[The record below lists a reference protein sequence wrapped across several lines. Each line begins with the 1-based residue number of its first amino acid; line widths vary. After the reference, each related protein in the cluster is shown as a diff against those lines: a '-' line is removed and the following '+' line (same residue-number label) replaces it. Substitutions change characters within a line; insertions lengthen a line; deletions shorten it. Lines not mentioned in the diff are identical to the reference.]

1 MTFSLRVALMTA
13 AAVAIAAIGA
23 SVLMYF
29 VVQTQLTTQFE
40 NNLREAAAT
49 VKSPQVAG
57 GPGRRGGFP
66 GGPQSTL
73 TGRADVA
80 AQVITLTDETSGI
93 VGRSSADPVTALVN
107 DQVIAVASGK
117 QTEAWFDTTLE
128 GSHLRVFVS
137 QGTQPRSAVEVWGRL
152 NDLDSALAETRLRLA
167 LVALGGVALAGALG
181 TLVARGA
188 LTPVRRLTNIVE
200 QVSRT
205 RDLSQRVASAS
216 PDELG
221 RLAASFNVMLG
232 ELEQSIRQQRQL
244 VADASHELRTPLTS
258 LRTNLELLERGQ
270 PTDPAERQQV
280 LGELVG
286 QTERLSTLVSDLID
300 LARDEQAQL
309 TVEDVDLDQIATEAI
324 AEMRMRYPEVR
335 FELDRT
341 GTSVDVVRGV
351 HSRILRAVTNLLD
364 NAGKWSP
371 AGGVVEVKVRG
382 SEITVRDHG
391 PGIAPEDEAR
401 VFDRF
406 WRAPAARQLP
416 GSGLGL
422 AIVKDV
428 AETHGGRV
436 TLERPSGG
444 GAFFRLRLGSS

>member
-1 MTFSLRVALMTA
+1 MTFSVRVALMTA
-13 AAVAIAAIGA
+13 AAVAVAAIGA
-23 SVLMYF
+23 SMLMF
-29 VVQTQLTTQFE
+29 VVLQQQLVGQIDQSLADAAHTA
-40 NNLREAAAT
+40 RESGPRT
-49 VKSPQVAG
+49 G
-57 GPGRRGGFP
+57 GPRPPFGGDPGRIA
-66 GGPQSTL
+66 
-73 TGRADVA
+73 GRADVF
-80 AQVITLTDETSGI
+80 AQSIDGTGKI
-93 VGRSSADPVTALVN
+93 IRADLNQPDASLVTAAAKTVAATQQDASPFDVTSSDGTHVRVLV
-107 DQVIAVASGK
+107 VPIGSGAALEVA
-117 QTEAWFDTTLE
+117 
-128 GSHLRVFVS
+128 
-137 QGTQPRSAVEVWGRL
+137 RSLVEVD
-152 NDLDSALAETRLRLA
+152 NVLAETRFRLA
-167 LVALGGVALAGALG
+167 LVALGGVVLAGALG
-181 TLVARGA
+181 TLIARGA

-205 RDLSQRVASAS
+205 RDLSQRVSSAS

-309 TVEDVDLDQIATEAI
+309 TVEDVDLDQVATEAI

-335 FELDRT
+335 FELARA
-341 GTSVDVVRGV
+341 GSAVDIVRGV

-371 AGGVVEVKVRG
+371 NGASVEVTVRG
-382 SEITVRDHG
+382 NEITVRDHG
-391 PGIAPEDEAR
+391 PGIAPEDAAH

-436 TLERPSGG
+436 TLEQPSGG

>member
-1 MTFSLRVALMTA
+1 MTFSVRVAIMSA
-13 AAVAIAAIGA
+13 VAVAIAAVGA
-23 SVLMYF
+23 ALLMYF
-29 VVQTQLTTQFE
+29 VLQQQLVAQIDQS
-40 NNLREAAAT
+40 LSEAARAARE
-49 VKSPQVAG
+49 S
-57 GPGRRGGFP
+57 GPRRGP
-66 GGPQSTL
+66 QGGPQFGGDPARIA
-73 TGRADVA
+73 GRADVFAQSIDA
-80 AQVITLTDETSGI
+80 AGKVI
-93 VGRSSADPVTALVN
+93 RADLNQPDMMLVTATAKNVAATQQEAPPF
-107 DQVIAVASGK
+107 DVTTTDGTHVRVYAVPIGSGAALEVARSL
-117 QTEAWFDTTLE
+117 TEVDDVL
-128 GSHLRVFVS
+128 G
-137 QGTQPRSAVEVWGRL
+137 
-152 NDLDSALAETRLRLA
+152 ETRNRLA
-167 LVALGGVALAGALG
+167 LVALGGVLIAAALG

-188 LTPVRRLTNIVE
+188 LTPVKRLTNIVE

-205 RDLSQRVASAS
+205 RDLSQRVTSAS

-270 PTDPAERQQV
+270 PTDPVERQQV

-309 TVEDVDLDQIATEAI
+309 TVEDVDLDQVATEAI

-371 AGGVVEVKVRG
+371 NGGLVEVTVRG
-382 SEITVRDHG
+382 NEVTVRDHG

-444 GAFFRLRLGSS
+444 GAFFRLRLGGS

>member
-1 MTFSLRVALMTA
+1 MTFSARVALMTA

-23 SVLMYF
+23 SLLMYF

-40 NNLREAAAT
+40 NNLREAATT
-49 VKSPQVAG
+49 VKSPQVS

-107 DQVIAVASGK
+107 DQAIAVASGA

-167 LVALGGVALAGALG
+167 LVALGGVVLAGALG

-270 PTDPAERQQV
+270 PTDPSERHQV
-280 LGELVG
+280 LTELVG

-309 TVEDVDLDQIATEAI
+309 TVEDIDLDQVASEAI

-341 GTSVDVVRGV
+341 SASVDVVRGV

-371 AGGVVEVKVRG
+371 AGGVVEVAVRG

-444 GAFFRLRLGSS
+444 GAFFRLRLGSP

>member
-1 MTFSLRVALMTA
+1 MTFSVRVALMTA
-13 AAVAIAAIGA
+13 VAVAIAALGA
-23 SVLMYF
+23 ALLMYF
-29 VVQTQLTTQFE
+29 VLQQQLVAGIDQS
-40 NNLREAAAT
+40 LSEAARAARE
-49 VKSPQVAG
+49 S
-57 GPGRRGGFP
+57 GPRRGPP
-66 GGPQSTL
+66 GGPQFGGDPGRIA
-73 TGRADVA
+73 GRADVFAQSIDSTGKVIRADLNQPDMTLVTTA
-80 AQVITLTDETSGI
+80 AVNVAATQQEAPPFDVTTSEGTHI
-93 VGRSSADPVTALVN
+93 RVYAVPIGSGAALEVARSM
-107 DQVIAVASGK
+107 
-117 QTEAWFDTTLE
+117 TEVD
-128 GSHLRVFVS
+128 RV
-137 QGTQPRSAVEVWGRL
+137 
-152 NDLDSALAETRLRLA
+152 LAETRNRLA
-167 LVALGGVALAGALG
+167 LVGLGGVLIAAALG

-188 LTPVRRLTNIVE
+188 LTPVKRLTNIVE

-205 RDLSQRVASAS
+205 RDLSQRVATAS

-309 TVEDVDLDQIATEAI
+309 IVEDVDLHQVAAEAI
-324 AEMRMRYPEVR
+324 AEMRMRYPDVR
-335 FELDRT
+335 FELERA
-341 GTSVDVVRGV
+341 GTAADIIRGV

-371 AGGVVEVKVRG
+371 KGGIVEVTVRG
-382 SEITVRDHG
+382 NEVTVRDHG
-391 PGIAPEDEAR
+391 PGIAPEHEAH

-406 WRAPAARQLP
+406 WRSPGARQLP